1 MDAKLRIVCYNL
13 IKERVIVS
21 TSTLIIQYLSP
32 SSPTLLQNKS
42 VGWAK
47 KCKIRK
53 YNSLF
58 DIMLK
63 DISVKR
69 ILVCLLPILP
79 LMMSGCRDAAEKNT
93 SISTVYA
100 IVAILSLL
108 LLIGCFIINKKN
120 KWMLLLFASVL
131 VVNSGYFA
139 LSVSGTLEEAL
150 FANRISYLGSV
161 FLPLSMLMIILDAV
175 NIRCKKRFAALLVF
189 ISICVFLVAASP
201 GYLDIYYKEVSLE
214 KVHGIS
220 VLNKVYG
227 PWHRL
232 YFCYLLLHFA
242 AMVAIIAYAIIKKRI
257 SSPSHGIILA
267 FAVLVNIG
275 VWLMEQRVKLD
286 FEMLSVSYI
295 ISELFLLGLYMMLQ
309 EKPAAPNKA
318 AAPAFVPSAAQC
330 ACFKAGLPTLTPTER
345 MVYDLFL
352 QGKTTR
358 EILDKLNIKE
368 NTLKYHN
375 KNLYGKLGVSSRRQL
390 EGIAKY
396 IEK

>member
-1 MDAKLRIVCYNL
+1 M
-13 IKERVIVS
+13 
-21 TSTLIIQYLSP
+21 
-32 SSPTLLQNKS
+32 
-42 VGWAK
+42 
-47 KCKIRK
+47 
-53 YNSLF
+53 
-58 DIMLK
+58 K
-63 DISVKR
+63 DISMKR
-69 ILVCLLPILP
+69 LFACLLSIPP
-79 LMMSGCRDAAEKNT
+79 LLMGGCAAAPEKT
-93 SISTVYA
+93 ASLSTVYA
-100 IVAILSLL
+100 IVAILSFL

-120 KWMLLLFASVL
+120 KWMLLLFASVV
-131 VVNSGYFA
+131 VVNIGYFA
-139 LSVSGTLEEAL
+139 LSVSKTLDAAL
-150 FANRISYLGSV
+150 MANRISYLGSV

-175 NIRCKKRFAALLVF
+175 DLRCKRRFAALLVF

-242 AMVAIIAYAIIKKRI
+242 AMVAVIAYAIIKKRI

-295 ISELFLLGLYMMLQ
+295 ISELFLLGLYMLLQ
-309 EKPAAPNKA
+309 ETKPAAPVKA
-318 AAPAFVPSAAQC
+318 TPPAFVPSASQC
-330 ACFKAGLPTLTPTER
+330 SRFKEGLPTLTPTER